1 MPFTFKEL
9 NLAAP
14 LLEAVQALGFT
25 EATPVQE
32 QVFPVAMAGGDL
44 MVSSQT
50 GSGKT
55 AAFLLP
61 LLQQILEANPNN
73 KPIPGRAEPV
83 VLILCPTRELAQQVA
98 ADAIDL
104 VKFCRGIRIATIM
117 GGMPYGK
124 QIAQIKGAQ
133 VVVATPGRLLDL
145 NDSRAIRLDK
155 VKSLVVDEADRML
168 DLGFADDLEAIHGRC
183 ENLQQTLMFSA
194 TFAPRIMELAAEL
207 VNNPTR
213 VELAHAGDLHT
224 NITQTM
230 HWADSVS
237 HKHKI
242 LRHWLADPSLDQA
255 VIFAS
260 TQIESE
266 DIAENLRADGY
277 AASALHGAMPQAVRN
292 RRLDSLRKGVTKIL
306 VATDVAARGIDV
318 PTISHVINFGLPMK
332 PEDYTHR
339 IGRTGRA
346 GRSGVAITLAQH
358 SERVKIRAIE
368 RFTQQPLPASVIPG
382 LEPQKKAEHSSSGR
396 PGARSG
402 GAGRSGG
409 GRSDRGFGGSGG
421 GGGASRGGPN
431 RSSFGGSEGGQNSSG
446 GGSSAPRSYSNSS
459 SSNSGA
465 NSSGAPSRSNFA
477 GSEGNSSSSERRPS
491 APSEG
496 FKSNSDD
503 KYGRGKRS
511 DDKKSFGPS
520 NAAPRTSAKPF
531 GEQARRQPS
540 GPAGDSEQ
548 RYTGA
553 GAAGK
558 ENRFSKD
565 RSSRPT
571 GGRPAGG
578 GSGGN
583 SGGRPAGGDKPS
595 AFRPR

>member
-1 MPFTFKEL
+1 MSVTFKEL

-14 LLEAVQALGFT
+14 LQEAVDALGFT
-25 EATPVQE
+25 ATTPVQE
-32 QVFPVAMAGGDL
+32 QVFPAAMAGGDL

-61 LLQQILEANPNN
+61 LLQKLIEANPNN
-73 KPIPGRAEPV
+73 KPVPGRAEPTYLV
-83 VLILCPTRELAQQVA
+83 LCPTRELAQQVA
-98 ADAIDL
+98 ADAIEL

-133 VVVATPGRLLDL
+133 IVVATPGRLLDL

-155 VKSLVVDEADRML
+155 VQALVVDEADRML
-168 DLGFADDLEAIHGRC
+168 DLGFAEDLENIHRRC

-194 TFAPRIMELAAEL
+194 TFAPRIMELAEEL

-213 VELAHAGDLHT
+213 IELAHAGDVHS

-242 LRHWLADPSLDQA
+242 LRHWLADPTLDQA

-266 DIAENLRADGY
+266 DIAENLRVDGY

-346 GRSGVAITLAQH
+346 GRSGVAITIAQH
-358 SERVKIRAIE
+358 SERIKIRAIE

-382 LEPQKKAEHSSSGR
+382 LEPQKKPEHSSSGR
-396 PGARSG
+396 P
-402 GAGRSGG
+402 AGRSGG
-409 GRSDRGFGGSGG
+409 GRSGGGRSSERGFGGGNGG
-421 GGGASRGGPN
+421 GNARRGGPN
-431 RSSFGGSEGGQNSSG
+431 RSSFDGASSSG
-446 GGSSAPRSYSNSS
+446 HTGEKRT
-459 SSNSGA
+459 
-465 NSSGAPSRSNFA
+465 F
-477 GSEGNSSSSERRPS
+477 

-496 FKSNSDD
+496 GRSEGASSD
-503 KYGRGKRS
+503 KYGKGRRS
-511 DDKKSFGPS
+511 ETKSFAKPDS
-520 NAAPRTSAKPF
+520 APRTSAKPF
-531 GEQARRQPS
+531 GEPS
-540 GPAGDSEQ
+540 RNKPVAAGNTAEQ
-548 RYTGA
+548 RYTGPKSRE
-553 GAAGK
+553 GGF
-558 ENRFSKD
+558 NRDKPAQSFS
-565 RSSRPT
+565 
-571 GGRPAGG
+571 
-578 GSGGN
+578 
-583 SGGRPAGGDKPS
+583 KPS